1 MWPRFRSPLD
11 MQNLMHS
18 APKRKSTID
27 PQNSHLIA
35 GLVWT
40 LRATGT
46 QRSRIIPAQGAPDP
60 VTLLSPVQGAQQHGR
75 VKNADKAVTVQDS
88 ERASVTVCC
97 PSRSNVFATDDSR
110 NGRAWIQI
118 KDTHPP
124 KIHCKEFEDNSGA
137 LEMANVH
144 RLRPRTKHLAVSW
157 QHFCHHVTNGDTT
170 ILPVIDTEDQIPDCL
185 TKSNNRVTL
194 RRHPLAIV
202 GWQQRILRGNVTTS
216 ILVGSAFH
224 QEVKQV
230 SIFTQA
236 NANCLN

>member
-1 MWPRFRSPLD
+1 
-11 MQNLMHS
+11 MQNLLHS
-18 APKRKSTID
+18 APKRMSTSNS
-27 PQNSHLIA
+27 QNSHLIA
-35 GLVWT
+35 WLVRT

-46 QRSRIIPAQGAPDP
+46 QRSRIIPAQRAPDP

-75 VKNADKAVTVQDS
+75 VKNADKAGTVQDQ

-118 KDTHPP
+118 KDTHPL

-144 RLRPRTKHLAVSW
+144 RLTPRTKHLAVSW
-157 QHFCHHVTNGDTT
+157 HHFCHHVTNGDTT
-170 ILPVIDTEDQIPDCL
+170 ILPAVIDTEDHVPDCL
-185 TKSNNRVTL
+185 SKSNNHVTL

-216 ILVGSAFH
+216 ILVDSAFH
-224 QEVKQV
+224 QDIKQV

-236 NANCLN
+236 KTNCLN